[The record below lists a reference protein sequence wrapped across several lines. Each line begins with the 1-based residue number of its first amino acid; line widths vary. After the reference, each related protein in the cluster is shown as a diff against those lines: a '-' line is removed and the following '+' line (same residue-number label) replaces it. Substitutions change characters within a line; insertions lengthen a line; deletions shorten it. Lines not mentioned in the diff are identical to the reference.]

1 MAPLTLSGE
10 RQDGAVA
17 ADARRKPTTGLTG
30 RASRFTS
37 LLQLQTSKQFPVPVS
52 KVASLSPEA
61 QRRWAD
67 QVLEMRRRQEIFSA
81 SPKQVLTMKKS
92 EQKLWAEHTLQE
104 YRHRLMTKRSKKW
117 ANQVAKLM
125 HLDKWTKK
133 EKKDKSVAH
142 RKEKKRLQN
151 KVSRVVAEK
160 EKPVS
165 LDAFGFPELKAPFP
179 KVQSIQTRL
188 QISESL
194 ESHRKCD
201 KACIQLAQSLVKNE
215 LPV

>member
-1 MAPLTLSGE
+1 M
-10 RQDGAVA
+10 
-17 ADARRKPTTGLTG
+17 
-30 RASRFTS
+30 
-37 LLQLQTSKQFPVPVS
+37 
-52 KVASLSPEA
+52 
-61 QRRWAD
+61 
-67 QVLEMRRRQEIFSA
+67 
-81 SPKQVLTMKKS
+81 
-92 EQKLWAEHTLQE
+92 
-104 YRHRLMTKRSKKW
+104 
-117 ANQVAKLM
+117 
-125 HLDKWTKK
+125 
-133 EKKDKSVAH
+133 AH

-215 LPV
+215 LPVWADRSYDNMFLRKLWIGEEK